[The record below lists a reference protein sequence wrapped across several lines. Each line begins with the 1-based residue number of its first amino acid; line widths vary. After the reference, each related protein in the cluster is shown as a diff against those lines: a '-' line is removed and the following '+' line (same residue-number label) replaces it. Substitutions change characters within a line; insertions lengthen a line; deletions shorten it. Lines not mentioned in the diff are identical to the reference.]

1 MKTLAAVLVEHNR
14 PLELA
19 DLEIPPLRPGQVLVE
34 IAYSGVCR
42 TQLGEVKGWR
52 GPDKFLPHC
61 LGHEAG
67 GWVRETPPNPSGKV
81 KRDQPV
87 VLSWLKGGGADAGG
101 AVYKQHIQT
110 TQFIGGNLRFDVNA
124 GPVTTFQKYAVVSEN
139 RVTPLAEGVD
149 MKQAA
154 LLGCPLPTGIGAV
167 WNTANA
173 RPGQSVAVFGCGG
186 VGLSAILGAKLA
198 GCCPIIAVD
207 VYEREKNFEMA
218 SRSGATILQRHAS
231 SDAPVFPCGLVD
243 VAVEASG
250 SNMAMLHAIRCVKP
264 RGGIAVVLG
273 NARRGEM
280 LTIDPRWLND
290 GKQLRGSWGG
300 DTDVDRDFPRLMR
313 LMASGKLDVSPLI
326 GEVFPLERVNE
337 ALAALES
344 GGIGRP
350 ILDMGAKP

>member
-14 PLELA
+14 PLELC

-34 IAYSGVCR
+34 VAYSGVCR

-52 GPDKFLPHC
+52 GPDKYLPHC
-61 LGHEAG
+61 LGHEAS
-67 GWVRETPPNPSGKV
+67 GWVRENRVSGIHKV
-81 KRDQPV
+81 KEGTPV
-87 VLSWLKGGGADAGG
+87 VLSWLKGGGADVTGTKYSAYVDRGH
-101 AVYKQHIQT
+101 KLHCQT
-110 TQFIGGNLRFDVNA
+110 VNA
-124 GPVTTFQKYAVVSEN
+124 GPVTTFQRFAVVSEN
-139 RVTPLAEGVD
+139 RVTPILEGVD

-167 WNTANA
+167 WNTAGA

-198 GCCPIIAVD
+198 GCHPVHAYDVNKPALALADLVGAVVGKDHPELFDISIECIGSTDVMEIAMNV
-207 VYEREKNFEMA
+207 
-218 SRSGATILQRHAS
+218 IQ
-231 SDAPVFPCGLVD
+231 
-243 VAVEASG
+243 
-250 SNMAMLHAIRCVKP
+250 P
-264 RGGIAVVLG
+264 RGGVCVVLG

-280 LTIDPRWLND
+280 LTVDPRWLND

-313 LMASGKLDVSPLI
+313 LMASGKLDVSPIL
-326 GEVFPLERVNE
+326 GETYPLESVNE

-344 GGIGRP
+344 GGVGRP
-350 ILDMGAKP
+350 ILKMEP